1 MQWSGIALGAEV
13 PHRITRQQRPTK
25 QIQGKCTRELQA
37 LVEECW
43 HFNPTRRPAFSEIV
57 RRVQEM
63 RGEASGAAGAVLPRP
78 RPEWFGLDGSFRG
91 PQFRRRPRRPDGVP
105 TTSCSA
111 TP

>member
-1 MQWSGIALGAEV
+1 MGAEV

-57 RRVQEM
+57 QRIQEM
-63 RGEASGAAGAVLPRP
+63 RGESSGATRTSRSRPASPRRGASND
-78 RPEWFGLDGSFRG
+78 GLDAVEEEPSG
-91 PQFRRRPRRPDGVP
+91 
-105 TTSCSA
+105 A
-111 TP
+111 E